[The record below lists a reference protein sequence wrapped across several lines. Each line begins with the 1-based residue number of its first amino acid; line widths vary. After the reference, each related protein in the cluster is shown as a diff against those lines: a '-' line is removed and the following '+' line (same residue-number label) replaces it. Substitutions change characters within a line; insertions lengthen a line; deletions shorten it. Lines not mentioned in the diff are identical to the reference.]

1 MITIRTLVRVVF
13 AATLLAASA
22 AGVELKAQPL
32 RAPVAHMDLEIN
44 KGRLIS
50 LDHPAASVFVAD
62 PDIADV
68 QIKSSKLIYVFAR
81 KPGETTLYTVDA
93 SDRIVEGWRVTVA
106 HNLTRLREALQQY
119 VPGSRIEVS
128 SVGDAVVLQGVVRS
142 PEAAE
147 DARVLAVRL
156 AGKDNVIN
164 RLTVNGPNQVNL
176 RVRIAEVRRSV
187 IKQLGI
193 NWDAVVAPGSFL
205 FGLGTGN
212 PAAVAVKDAI
222 STTSPGWVLN
232 GQEVL
237 TRNVDAFG
245 QGSTNSVFGTGRF
258 GRFNITSVI
267 DALENE
273 GLVTVLAEPNLTAVS
288 GETASFLAGG
298 EFPIPVPQGNNAVTI
313 DFKKFGVGLAFTPTL
328 LSGGQISLKVRPEV
342 SQLTNTGAVRVNG
355 FSIPAITTR
364 RAETTVELGSGQS
377 FAIAGLMQN
386 DVNRAVKKLPG
397 LGDLP
402 VLGALFRSDA
412 FQRDES
418 ELVILVTP
426 YIVRPTSD
434 QMASPTDGL
443 QMPSDTDRLKTAP
456 LYVQKPMEQTP
467 VPQGP
472 EGRRLVGSAGFNL
485 EQ

>member
-1 MITIRTLVRVVF
+1 MITIRTLARVVF
-13 AATLLAASA
+13 AAALLAVSA

-32 RAPVAHMDLEIN
+32 RAPVAHVELEMN
-44 KGRLIS
+44 KGRLIA

-93 SDRIVEGWRVTVA
+93 SDRIVEGWRVSVA

-119 VPGSRIEVS
+119 VPGSRIDVS
-128 SVGDAVVLQGVVRS
+128 SVGDAVVLQGVVLS
-142 PEAAE
+142 AEAAE

-193 NWDAVVAPGSFL
+193 NWDAIVAPGSFL
-205 FGLGTGN
+205 FGIGTGN
-212 PAAVAVKDAI
+212 PASVAVKDAV
-222 STTSPGWVLN
+222 STTKGGWVLN

-245 QGSTNSVFGTGRF
+245 QGSTNSIFGSGRF
-258 GRFNITSVI
+258 GRWNITSVI

-328 LSGGQISLKVRPEV
+328 LAGGQISLKVRPEV
-342 SQLTNTGAVRVNG
+342 SQLTNTGAVIVNG

-402 VLGALFRSDA
+402 ILGALFRSDA

-443 QMPSDTDRLKTAP
+443 QMPSDADRLRTAP

-472 EGRRLVGSAGFNL
+472 EGRRLVGAAGFNL